1 MSQNELRW
9 LQSGCQGLEP
19 GVLSPHL
26 WRLQIQKTSEA
37 LVNNGFVGLRTFE
50 CLLHYYELHTERL
63 ITDLDSVP
71 DEREGGKGGHNK
83 RRRDG
88 SAPAAAAE
96 AGKKAPVSEP
106 QTVAVAKPCMEARG
120 HTGYL
125 LVARKAVPC

>member
-1 MSQNELRW
+1 M
-9 LQSGCQGLEP
+9 
-19 GVLSPHL
+19 
-26 WRLQIQKTSEA
+26 
-37 LVNNGFVGLRTFE
+37 NNGFVGLRTFE

-63 ITDLDSVP
+63 ITDLDNVP
-71 DEREGGKGGHNK
+71 DERDGGRGGQSK

-88 SAPAAAAE
+88 GPVPAAAAE
-96 AGKKAPVSEP
+96 DGEKKLPASVL

>member
-1 MSQNELRW
+1 M
-9 LQSGCQGLEP
+9 
-19 GVLSPHL
+19 
-26 WRLQIQKTSEA
+26 QIQKTSEA

-71 DEREGGKGGHNK
+71 DERDSNKVGRNK
-83 RRRDG
+83 RGRDG
-88 SAPAAAAE
+88 SSVPAAAAE
-96 AGKKAPVSEP
+96 VGGKKHQLSEL
-106 QTVAVAKPCMEARG
+106 QTIAVAKPCMEARG